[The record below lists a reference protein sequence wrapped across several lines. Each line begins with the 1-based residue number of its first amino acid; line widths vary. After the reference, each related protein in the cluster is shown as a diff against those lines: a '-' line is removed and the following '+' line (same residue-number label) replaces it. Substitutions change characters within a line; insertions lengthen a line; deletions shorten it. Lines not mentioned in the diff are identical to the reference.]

1 MQNLKYLTD
10 DTFIEFSVLPFLFVL
25 AVFLAGRMSTKNEI
39 NRRFLLLVFSTLL
52 SALTETIFELF
63 PAVRHNNVLY
73 SKVFYA
79 LVNVNAYCLMC
90 YVASYTGRLTQT
102 FKDVNFALLF
112 ISVACLFIFN
122 PCDSMYMIF
131 CPGFAVLFALEGF
144 VLQLIFQKYYGN
156 GQFLVMNLLFLL
168 LIDAFV
174 IQYIFEQTLPLVY
187 TVATIMLLFTFFYLE
202 APTYKLLIAA
212 HHATEE
218 ARTQTEASII
228 RANIANKA
236 KSNFLASTSHEIRTP
251 MNAILGINEMII
263 NEKPDKETFNAAQ
276 DIKTAGEYLLN
287 LVNNILDISKIEAG
301 KMDLFEANYHL
312 WELLK
317 DCEGF
322 VSDRLRGNTRFILNA
337 DKDLSEHLFGD
348 SLRLKQVL
356 YNLLDNSA
364 KYTQTGSITLAV
376 TGERVEGNMKLV
388 FKIKDTGIGMKP
400 EEVSKIFDP
409 FERANVL
416 ETRHIMGAGL
426 GLNLVRSI
434 INIMNGIIEVKSTY
448 GEGTEFTVTIP
459 QKIAQGEQYTLQ
471 EYDYFMNMNE
481 KAKATE
487 ATESERESEPEVWP
501 DARILVVDDTP
512 VNLVVAKGM
521 LKNTEAQIDTSE
533 SGEEALDMMKAAH
546 YDVVFLDHKMPGMDG
561 IETLKHAKKHSDGT
575 KFIALTANAG
585 ANARAEYISYG
596 FDDYL
601 PKPFKSQEMMRILKS
616 CLNNKNLN
624 NKKRE

>member
-1 MQNLKYLTD
+1 MIQNLTD

-25 AVFLAGRMSTKNEI
+25 AMFLAGRMSTKNEI
-39 NRRFLLLVFSTLL
+39 NRRFLMLVFSTLL
-52 SALTETIFELF
+52 SSLAEIAVQLF
-63 PAVRHNNVLY
+63 PVLSNEVMY
-73 SKVFYA
+73 SKLFYV
-79 LVNVNAYCLMC
+79 LVNMNAYCLMS
-90 YVASYTGRLTQT
+90 YVASYTGRLTQM
-102 FKDVNFALLF
+102 FKDVNFSLLF
-112 ISVACLFIFN
+112 ISAACLFIFHPN
-122 PCDSMYMIF
+122 DSLYMLF
-131 CPGFAVLFALEGF
+131 CPGCAVLFALEGF

-174 IQYIFEQTLPLVY
+174 IQYIFNQTLPLVY

-212 HHATEE
+212 HHETEE
-218 ARTQTEASII
+218 ARLQTEASII

-251 MNAILGINEMII
+251 MNAILGINDMIL
-263 NEKPDKETFNAAQ
+263 NENPDKETRSASQ

-317 DCEGF
+317 DCESY
-322 VSDRLRGNTRFILNA
+322 VSDKLKGNTRFILNA
-337 DKDLSEHLFGD
+337 DKNLNEHLFGD

-356 YNLLDNSA
+356 INLLDNAA
-364 KYTQTGSITLAV
+364 KYTQKGSITLGV
-376 TGERVEGNMKLV
+376 TGERKDSNIKLV
-388 FKIKDTGIGMKP
+388 FTVKDTGIGIQ
-400 EEVSKIFDP
+400 EDEIGKIFEP

-416 ETRHIMGAGL
+416 DTRHIMGAGL
-426 GLNLVRSI
+426 GLNLVRNI
-434 INIMNGIIEVKSTY
+434 INIMSGLIEVKSTY

-459 QKIAQGEQYTLQ
+459 QKIAQGEQYTIQ

-481 KAKATE
+481 KARNIE
-487 ATESERESEPEVWP
+487 AEKDSGPEVWP
-501 DARILVVDDTP
+501 DAKILIVDDTP

-521 LKNTEAQIDTSE
+521 LKNTEAKIDTAE
-533 SGEEALDMMKAAH
+533 SGEDALNMIKDTH

-561 IETLKHAKKHSDGT
+561 IETLKHAKKHAEGT
-575 KFIALTANAG
+575 KFIALTANTG

-601 PKPFKSQEMMRILKS
+601 PKPFKGQEMMRILKG
-616 CLNNKNLN
+616 CL

>member
-1 MQNLKYLTD
+1 MQYLTD
-10 DTFIEFSVLPFLFVL
+10 DTFIEFSVLPFLIVM
-25 AVFLAGRMSTKNEI
+25 AAFLAGRMSTKNEI
-39 NRRFLLLVFSTLL
+39 NRRFLLLVFSTLI
-52 SALTETIFELF
+52 SALMEGISRIF
-63 PAVRHNNVLY
+63 PALSHEILFT
-73 SKVFYA
+73 KIFYA
-79 LVNVNAYCLMC
+79 LVNINAYCLMC

-102 FKDVNFALLF
+102 FKDVNFALMF
-112 ISVACLFIFN
+112 ISLACIFIFN
-122 PCDSMYMIF
+122 PIDSMYMIF
-131 CPGFAVLFALEGF
+131 CPGFAVFFALEGF

-174 IQYIFEQTLPLVY
+174 IQYIFEQTIPLVY
-187 TVATIMLLFTFFYLE
+187 TVSTIMLLFTFFYME

-212 HHATEE
+212 HKETEQ
-218 ARTQTEASII
+218 ARVRTEASIVQ
-228 RANIANKA
+228 ANIANKA

-251 MNAILGINEMII
+251 MNAILGINEMIL
-263 NEKPDKETFNAAQ
+263 NENPDKETLNAAQ
-276 DIKTAGEYLLN
+276 AMKIAGEYLLN

-317 DCEGF
+317 DCESF
-322 VSDRLRGNTRFILNA
+322 VADRLKNKTRFVLNA
-337 DKDLSEHLFGD
+337 DKNLSEHLFGD

-356 YNLLDNSA
+356 TNLLDNAA
-364 KYTQTGSITLAV
+364 KYTQTGSITLSV
-376 TGERVEGNMKLV
+376 TGERHDSNIKLV
-388 FKIKDTGIGMKP
+388 FTVKDTGIGMKP
-400 EEVSKIFDP
+400 EELGKIFEP

-426 GLNLVRSI
+426 GLNLVRNI
-434 INIMNGIIEVKSTY
+434 VNIMNGIIEVKSTY

-459 QKIAQGEQYTLQ
+459 QKIAQGEHYTIQ

-481 KAKATE
+481 KAKAI
-487 ATESERESEPEVWP
+487 ESEKESEPEIWP
-501 DARILVVDDTP
+501 DAKILIVDDTP

-521 LKNTEAQIDTSE
+521 LKNTEAKIDTSE
-533 SGEEALDMMKAAH
+533 SGEDALDKIKAGH

-561 IETLKHAKKHSDGT
+561 IETLNHAKKHAENT

-616 CLNNKNLN
+616 CLNNK
-624 NKKRE
+624 KRE